1 MKGRKYDWLRRCA
14 DSELEES
21 QKCFAS
27 YMVLLKA
34 SPIRREMPSKENV
47 AQLLKLLCG
56 KQEVTKITTFSTHAE
71 DLNGA
76 Q

>member
-1 MKGRKYDWLRRCA
+1 
-14 DSELEES
+14 
-21 QKCFAS
+21 
-27 YMVLLKA
+27 MVLLKA

>member
-1 MKGRKYDWLRRCA
+1 MLT
-14 DSELEES
+14 SELEES

-27 YMVLLKA
+27 DMVLLKA
-34 SPIRREMPSKENV
+34 SPIRREMPTKENV
-47 AQLLKLLCG
+47 VQLLKLLCG
-56 KQEVTKITTFSTHAE
+56 KQEMTKITTFSTQAE